1 MGMRYKLLGGSGL
14 RVSELCLGAGTFGT
28 NWGPIGSDREESHRI
43 FDLFAEA
50 GGNFID
56 TSNRYQEGMSEEL
69 VGECI
74 SHDRDRF
81 VIGSKYTLYDL
92 YGNLD
97 DPNGSGSHRKNL
109 RRSVEGSLR
118 RLRTDFIDLLWVHI
132 WDPLTPIE
140 ETMRALDDLV
150 RSGKV
155 LYVGASN
162 LPAWVMAKANTLAEL
177 RGWTPF
183 VGTQIEYNLVERNA
197 ERDIIPMCDEYDM
210 AVLCWSAL
218 SGGMTTGKYN
228 RGVLDDKMPH
238 RLQAPLDPASGHVW
252 GDGVRRN
259 HAIMESV
266 MQVVDEI
273 GRPASQVSLNWLRQ
287 QPGVVIPIFSARTAA
302 QMKEDLGCLDF
313 TLSHEEMRK
322 IDRATE
328 RALAT
333 PIVRWGYPNDFLEF
347 GSPAIPDFEVKKMEY
362 GTVGEFID
370 DHRAPRKRQASQPSG
385 EPVGTT

>member
-1 MGMRYKLLGGSGL
+1 MRYKLLGNSGL

-28 NWGPIGSDREESHRI
+28 NWGPLGSDHDESRRI
-43 FDLFAEA
+43 FELFAEA

-69 VGECI
+69 VGEFVAR
-74 SHDRDRF
+74 DRDRF

-92 YGNLD
+92 YGHLD

-118 RLRTDFIDLLWVHI
+118 RLKTDFIDLLWVHI
-132 WDPLTPIE
+132 WDALTPIE

-162 LPAWVMAKANTLAEL
+162 LPAWVMARGTTLAEL

-183 VGTQIEYNLVERNA
+183 AATQIEYNLVERNA
-197 ERDIIPMCDEYDM
+197 ERDIIPMSHDLDRG
-210 AVLCWSAL
+210 VLCGSAL

-228 RGVLDDKMPH
+228 RGVLDASQPH
-238 RLQAPLDPASGHVW
+238 RLKEPLEPARRHVW

-259 HAIMESV
+259 RDIMERV
-266 MQVVDEI
+266 MPVVKEI
-273 GRPASQVSLNWLRQ
+273 GRRASQVALNWLRQ
-287 QPGVVIPIFSARTAA
+287 QPGVVIPIFSARTAS
-302 QMKEDLGCLDF
+302 QMKEDLACLDF
-313 TLSHEEMRK
+313 ALTGAQMRRL
-322 IDRATE
+322 DEATE
-328 RALAT
+328 PALVT
-333 PIVRWGYPNDFLEF
+333 PIVKWGYPNDFLEY
-347 GSPAIPDFEVKKMEY
+347 GSPAIPDFEVNKMEY
-362 GTVGEFID
+362 GTVGDSID
-370 DHRAPRKRQASQPSG
+370 NHRATARREREVVETR
-385 EPVGTT
+385 EPAITR